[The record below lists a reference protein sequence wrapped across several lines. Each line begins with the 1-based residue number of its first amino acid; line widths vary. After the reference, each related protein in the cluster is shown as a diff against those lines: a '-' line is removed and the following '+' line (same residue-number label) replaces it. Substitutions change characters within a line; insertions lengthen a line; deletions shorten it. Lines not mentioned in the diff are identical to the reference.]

1 MISKQI
7 IGIVD
12 YKAGN
17 LKSIFRTL
25 NYIGVNY
32 KMISHYKDF
41 KDCDKLIL
49 PGVGNFDYCMKYLK
63 KNKLDIEI
71 KQAANQNKIIY
82 GICMGMQIMFQ
93 TSEESKTSK
102 GLNLI
107 NGKVKNIKSYFKNK
121 VRTPNI
127 GWNKIICEKNDEQ
140 KDILNNKYFYFA
152 NSYVCETNDKCKKS
166 FFKYQNKKFISFIN
180 KENIFGTQFHPEIS
194 GRNGPIVYERFLKL

>member
-7 IGIVD
+7 VGIVD

-63 KNKLDIEI
+63 KNKLDIEL

-82 GICMGMQIMFQ
+82 GICMGMQIMFK

-107 NGKVKNIKSYFKNK
+107 NGKVQSIKSYFQTKL
-121 VRTPNI
+121 RTPHI
-127 GWNKIICEKNDEQ
+127 GWNKIICEKNDEH
-140 KDILNNKYFYFA
+140 KDILDNKYFYFA

-194 GRNGPIVYERFLKL
+194 GRNGPKVYERFLKL